1 MSVAAE
7 PEIEQEPLRDSGRD
21 SGHDSGPGRR
31 ESPGSY
37 LRFVALLVLAVLAF
51 RSFLFTPF
59 TIPSE
64 SMLPGLI
71 KGDYL
76 VAAKWPYGY
85 SRWSLPF
92 DAPLI
97 EGTIAPRLPQRG
109 DIAVFRHPVDGTEYI
124 KRVIGL
130 PGDTV
135 ALRTG
140 RVLLNGVPASHMRL
154 ADFVLPVSPNTNCA
168 WGAVEETAADGRR
181 QCRYARFAETLP
193 GGRSYP
199 ILEFGT
205 TPQDD
210 FGPITV
216 PAGHVFMLGDNR
228 DNSQDSRFPPDAGGG
243 VGLVPLSRLVG
254 RAEIVLFS
262 TDGAASWYNPLSWF
276 AAARWSHMGDR
287 L

>member
-1 MSVAAE
+1 MAIAAD
-7 PEIEQEPLRDSGRD
+7 PEGAAPRAAR
-21 SGHDSGPGRR
+21 H
-31 ESPGSY
+31 ESRGSY

-64 SMLPGLI
+64 SMLPSLI

-76 VAAKWPYGY
+76 IAAKWPYGW

-97 EGTIAPRLPQRG
+97 EGTIAAKLPERG
-109 DIAVFRHPVDGTEYI
+109 DIAVFRHPVDRTEYI

-130 PGDTV
+130 PGDSV
-135 ALRTG
+135 AMRGGQL
-140 RVLLNGVPASHMRL
+140 VLNGTAVPKRRF
-154 ADFVLPVSPNTNCA
+154 ADFRIPVSPNTSCA
-168 WGAVEETAADGRR
+168 WGAAKEPAPDGAH
-181 QCRYARFAETLP
+181 QCRYARFEEVLP
-193 GGRSYP
+193 GGRSY
-199 ILEFGT
+199 LVLDFGA

-210 FGPITV
+210 FGTVTV

-228 DNSQDSRFPPDAGGG
+228 DNSQDSRFAARPGAG
-243 VGLVPLSRLVG
+243 VGLVPTEMLAG

-262 TDGAASWYNPLSWF
+262 TDGSAAWWNPLSWF
-276 AAARWSHMGDR
+276 TAARWNHIGER

>member
-1 MSVAAE
+1 MSVAVPPPPAQN
-7 PEIEQEPLRDSGRD
+7 PAA
-21 SGHDSGPGRR
+21 HGPRASR
-31 ESPGSY
+31 GSY

-76 VAAKWPYGY
+76 IAAKWPYGY

-92 DAPLI
+92 DAPLVG
-97 EGTIAPRLPQRG
+97 GTINPRLPERG
-109 DIAVFRHPVDGTEYI
+109 DIAIFRHPVDGTEYI

-135 ALRTG
+135 AMRAGQL
-140 RVLLNGVPASHMRL
+140 VLNGAPVERSRF
-154 ADFVLPVSPNTNCA
+154 ADFVLPVSPNTSCA
-168 WGAVEETAADGRR
+168 WGAAQERDSGGRPI
-181 QCRYARFAETLP
+181 CRYARFSETLP
-193 GGRSYP
+193 SGRSY
-199 ILEFGT
+199 LVLDFGA

-210 FGPITV
+210 YAPVTV
-216 PAGHVFMLGDNR
+216 PRGHVFMLGDNR
-228 DNSQDSRFPPDAGGG
+228 DNSQDSRFAATAAGG
-243 VGLVPLSRLVG
+243 VGLVPTDRLVG

-262 TDGAASWYNPLSWF
+262 TDGSARWYDPVSWLT
-276 AAARWSHMGDR
+276 AARWNHIGER

>member
-1 MSVAAE
+1 MRMALVAQ
-7 PEIEQEPLRDSGRD
+7 PPL
-21 SGHDSGPGRR
+21 PGTQPR
-31 ESPGSY
+31 ETPGSY

-76 VAAKWPYGY
+76 VAAKWPYGW

-97 EGTIAPRLPQRG
+97 AGTVNPQLPARG

-135 ALRTG
+135 AMRGGGL
-140 RVLLNGVPASHMRL
+140 VLNGSPVPRRRF
-154 ADFVLPVSPNTNCA
+154 ADFILPVSPNTACA
-168 WGAVEETAADGRR
+168 WGAVSETAADGAR
-181 QCRYARFAETLP
+181 QCRYTRYTESLP
-193 GGRSYP
+193 GGRSY
-199 ILEFGT
+199 LTLDFGA
-205 TPQDD
+205 TPQDS
-210 FGPITV
+210 FGPVTV
-216 PAGHVFMLGDNR
+216 PAGHVFVLGDNR
-228 DNSQDSRFPPDAGGG
+228 DNSQDSRFPAHVGGG
-243 VGLVPLSRLVG
+243 VGLVPTSRLVG

-262 TDGAASWYNPLSWF
+262 TDGSAQWWNPISWLT
-276 AAARWSHMGDR
+276 AARWNHVGER

>member
-1 MSVAAE
+1 MTMTLAAQ
-7 PEIEQEPLRDSGRD
+7 PEVETPLADED
-21 SGHDSGPGRR
+21 APQKRR
-31 ESPGSY
+31 WSDA
-37 LRFVALLVLAVLAF
+37 RFILLLVVAVLAF

-76 VAAKWPYGY
+76 IAAKWPYGW

-97 EGTIAPRLPQRG
+97 EGTIGAKLPERG
-109 DIAVFRHPVDGTEYI
+109 DIAIFRHPVDGTEYI

-135 ALRTG
+135 AMRG
-140 RVLLNGVPASHMRL
+140 GQVVLNGAPVPKRRF
-154 ADFVLPVSPNTNCA
+154 ADFVLPVSPNTACA
-168 WGAVEETAADGRR
+168 WGAISELSANGAQ
-181 QCRYARFAETLP
+181 QCRYARFVETLP
-193 GGRSYP
+193 NGRRF
-199 ILEFGT
+199 LT
-205 TPQDD
+205 LD
-210 FGPITV
+210 FGPTRQDNYGPVAV
-216 PAGHVFMLGDNR
+216 PAGHVFVLGDNR
-228 DNSQDSRFPPDAGGG
+228 DNSQDSRFAAVAGGG
-243 VGLVPLSRLVG
+243 VGFVPTDRLVG

-262 TDGAASWYNPLSWF
+262 SNGSARWYNPISWF
-276 AAARWSHMGDR
+276 TAARWYHMGER

>member
-1 MSVAAE
+1 MNTVVAAQPQSE
-7 PEIEQEPLRDSGRD
+7 TEAAPAQ
-21 SGHDSGPGRR
+21 R
-31 ESPGSY
+31 ESLGSY
-37 LRFVALLVLAVLAF
+37 LRFVALLVLAVLAS

-97 EGTIAPRLPQRG
+97 EGVINRHLPERG
-109 DIAVFRHPVDGTEYI
+109 DIAIFRHPLDGTEYI
-124 KRVIGL
+124 KRVVGL
-130 PGDTV
+130 PGDTIEM
-135 ALRTG
+135 RGG
-140 RVLLNGVPASHMRL
+140 RLVLNGAPVAKRRI
-154 ADFVLPVSPNTNCA
+154 ADFVVRVSPNTSCA
-168 WGAVEETAADGRR
+168 WGAAQEPAAGGGR

-193 GGRSYP
+193 GGRSY
-199 ILEFGT
+199 LVLDFGA

-216 PAGHVFMLGDNR
+216 PSGHAFMLGDNR
-228 DNSQDSRFPPDAGGG
+228 DNSQDSRFSARAGGG
-243 VGLVPLSRLVG
+243 VGLVPTARLVG

-262 TDGAASWYNPLSWF
+262 TDGSAQWSNPISWF
-276 AAARWSHMGDR
+276 TAARWNHMGER

>member
-1 MSVAAE
+1 MVAAL
-7 PEIEQEPLRDSGRD
+7 PETELEPLAA
-21 SGHDSGPGRR
+21 RR

-97 EGTIAPRLPQRG
+97 EGTIFARLPQRG
-109 DIAVFRHPVDGTEYI
+109 DIAIFRHPVDGTEYI

-135 ALRTG
+135 AMRGGALI
-140 RVLLNGVPASHMRL
+140 LNGGPVATRRF
-154 ADFVLPVSPNTNCA
+154 ADFVLPVSPNTSCA
-168 WGAVEETAADGRR
+168 WGAAQERGPAGEPV
-181 QCRYARFAETLP
+181 CRYARFAETLP
-193 GGRSYP
+193 GGRSY
-199 ILEFGT
+199 LVLDFGR

-210 FGPITV
+210 FGPVTV

-228 DNSQDSRFPPDAGGG
+228 DNSQDSRFAARAGGG
-243 VGLVPLSRLVG
+243 IGLVPTSRLAG

-262 TDGAASWYNPLSWF
+262 TDGSARWWNPISWF
-276 AAARWSHMGDR
+276 TAARWNHMGER

>member
-1 MSVAAE
+1 MSLTAH
-7 PEIEQEPLRDSGRD
+7 PETEHERHP
-21 SGHDSGPGRR
+21 DSGPARR
-31 ESPGSY
+31 ESVGSY

-97 EGTIAPRLPQRG
+97 RGTIAPRLPARG
-109 DIAVFRHPVDGTEYI
+109 DIAIFRHPIDGTEYI

-135 ALRTG
+135 ALRSG
-140 RVLLNGVPASHMRL
+140 QLVLNGAPVAKRRF
-154 ADFVLPVSPNTNCA
+154 ADFILPVSPNTSCA
-168 WGAVEETAADGRR
+168 WGAAQEAAAGGGR

-193 GGRSYP
+193 GRRSY
-199 ILEFGT
+199 LVLDFGA

-210 FGPITV
+210 FAPMKV
-216 PAGHVFMLGDNR
+216 PKGHVFMLGDNR
-228 DNSQDSRFPPDAGGG
+228 DNSQDSRFPARAGGG
-243 VGLVPLSRLVG
+243 LGLVPTARLVG

-262 TDGAASWYNPLSWF
+262 TDGSAQWWNPVTWF
-276 AAARWSHMGDR
+276 TAARWNHMGER

>member
-1 MSVAAE
+1 MSVAVPSPPAQN
-7 PEIEQEPLRDSGRD
+7 PAA
-21 SGHDSGPGRR
+21 HGPRASR
-31 ESPGSY
+31 GSY

-76 VAAKWPYGY
+76 IAAKWPYGY

-92 DAPLI
+92 DAPLF
-97 EGTIAPRLPQRG
+97 EGTISPRLPDRG
-109 DIAVFRHPVDGTEYI
+109 DIAIFRHPIDGTEYI

-135 ALRTG
+135 AMRG
-140 RVLLNGVPASHMRL
+140 GQVVLNGAPIAKRRF
-154 ADFVLPVSPNTNCA
+154 ADFVLPVSPNTRCA
-168 WGAVEETAADGRR
+168 WGAAEERNRDGTA
-181 QCRYARFAETLP
+181 QCRYARFSETLP
-193 GGRSYP
+193 GGRSY
-199 ILEFGT
+199 LTLDFGA
-205 TPQDD
+205 TPQDS
-210 FGPITV
+210 FGPVTV
-216 PAGHVFMLGDNR
+216 PSGHVFLLGDNR
-228 DNSQDSRFPPDAGGG
+228 DNSQDSRFAAAVGGG
-243 VGLVPLSRLVG
+243 IGLVPVSRLAG

-262 TDGAASWYNPLSWF
+262 TDGSAQWWNPLSWF
-276 AAARWSHMGDR
+276 TAARWNHMGAR